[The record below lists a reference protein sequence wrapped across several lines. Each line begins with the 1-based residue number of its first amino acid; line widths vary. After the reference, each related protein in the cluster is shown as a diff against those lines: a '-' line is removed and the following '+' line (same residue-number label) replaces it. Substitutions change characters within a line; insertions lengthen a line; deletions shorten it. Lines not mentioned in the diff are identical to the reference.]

1 VVDDMNDRVGFLGW
15 PEVKT
20 PNMKRLLSHGMLFT
34 RMYVQ
39 YAICNPSRTSFLWG
53 WCPDHT
59 TVFNNDTRPSN
70 VISPDVKYLP
80 TYFKQFGYNME
91 RYGKIMHS
99 SFEII
104 RHFDIDV
111 HILILTVFDTN
122 EKIFEA
128 LCAGASGY
136 LLKKATPSKI
146 IGAIHDVSSGGSPMT
161 PEIEKKVLAH
171 FSKQPL
177 KTESIYN
184 LTKREKDILFYLTK

>member
-1 VVDDMNDRVGFLGW
+1 
-15 PEVKT
+15 
-20 PNMKRLLSHGMLFT
+20 MLFT

-53 WCPDHT
+53 PDHT

-70 VISPDVKYLP
+70 LISPDVKYLP

-122 EKIFEA
+122 EKVFKA

-136 LLKKATPSKI
+136 LLKK
-146 IGAIHDVSSGGSPMT
+146 
-161 PEIEKKVLAH
+161 L
-171 FSKQPL
+171 FPL
-177 KTESIYN
+177 KL
-184 LTKREKDILFYLTK
+184 LTRSLMYSTVVHPCQQKLQEKC

>member
-1 VVDDMNDRVGFLGW
+1 MLL
-15 PEVKT
+15 PECMC
-20 PNMKRLLSHGMLFT
+20 NMLFAT
-34 RMYVQ
+34 LREPRFYGVGVLIIQ
-39 YAICNPSRTSFLWG
+39 
-53 WCPDHT
+53 

-122 EKIFEA
+122 EKVFKA

-136 LLKKATPSKI
+136 LLKK
-146 IGAIHDVSSGGSPMT
+146 
-161 PEIEKKVLAH
+161 L
-171 FSKQPL
+171 FPL
-177 KTESIYN
+177 KL
-184 LTKREKDILFYLTK
+184 LTRSLMYSTVVHPCQQKLQEKC